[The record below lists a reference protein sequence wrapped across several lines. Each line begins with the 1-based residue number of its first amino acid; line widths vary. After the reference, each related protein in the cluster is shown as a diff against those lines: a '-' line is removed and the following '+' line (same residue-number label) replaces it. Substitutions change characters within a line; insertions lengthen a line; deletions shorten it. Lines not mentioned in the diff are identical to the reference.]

1 MNDSLEGKK
10 LFDPFN
16 SNFHANPYPFYNRL
30 REIDP
35 VHKCYLGVWVLTK
48 YHDVKMTL
56 RDKRFHADNVPERI
70 YQKGVIYNNDAIKH
84 LAILSR
90 KWIFFLDPPEH
101 SRYRKLL
108 SKFFTANALETL
120 RVKISDTVD
129 QLIRDIKPKG
139 KMDILNDF
147 ALHLPVIT
155 ICQLIGLPLKDYKTL
170 NRWANSLSYILDP
183 LLPIEMYQKMADAAI
198 AFDTYLRKIIQQRK
212 IEPQSDLISALIAQT
227 TEENYM
233 TDDELVAIFI
243 VIFITGEETVV
254 NLISNGML
262 SLLKS
267 KQQFELLKSHPTL
280 INSAVEELVRFD
292 SPLQYT
298 ARVAKEEIIIRDR
311 IIKPNDTVLVSLG
324 AANRDPEIFDNPNC
338 LDIQR
343 DNLKHV
349 GFGGG
354 IHNCL
359 GLTLARI
366 QTQIAINGLIQQ
378 LDKLSLISDDL
389 AWSPYI
395 ALRRLKKLPVK
406 FQ

>member
-1 MNDSLEGKK
+1 MNDSQEAKN

-16 SNFHANPYPFYNRL
+16 SSFHANPYPFYKRL

-35 VHKCYLGVWVLTK
+35 VHKSYLGIWVLTK

-56 RDKRFHADNVPERI
+56 RDQRFHADNVPERI

-170 NRWANSLSYILDP
+170 NR
-183 LLPIEMYQKMADAAI
+183 
-198 AFDTYLRKIIQQRK
+198 
-212 IEPQSDLISALIAQT
+212 
-227 TEENYM
+227 
-233 TDDELVAIFI
+233 
-243 VIFITGEETVV
+243 
-254 NLISNGML
+254 
-262 SLLKS
+262 
-267 KQQFELLKSHPTL
+267 
-280 INSAVEELVRFD
+280 
-292 SPLQYT
+292 
-298 ARVAKEEIIIRDR
+298 
-311 IIKPNDTVLVSLG
+311 
-324 AANRDPEIFDNPNC
+324 
-338 LDIQR
+338 
-343 DNLKHV
+343 
-349 GFGGG
+349 
-354 IHNCL
+354 
-359 GLTLARI
+359 
-366 QTQIAINGLIQQ
+366 
-378 LDKLSLISDDL
+378 
-389 AWSPYI
+389 
-395 ALRRLKKLPVK
+395 
-406 FQ
+406 